1 MAWYQAVALSYP
13 GQTHADGLMLLPS
26 EKEEPSSVLPENG
39 TALDLVLEGD
49 MVLPVTGLV
58 ENGTA
63 MVPVAAVA
71 QALGYQV
78 IYTPGEDGEGDR
90 IAVESDQFSVQ
101 MTVGEDQ
108 IIGVTKIKG
117 AVGMTA
123 PADYGMAPYIAA
135 PGTTWAPAG
144 SLRCWAAQSLWRA
157 MPCPSGEPGPPEKGA
172 LEYRERSAGTV
183 FWTVPAVVDLEG
195 DTAQISRLSFF
206 AFSYGMWYAVSAIS
220 IREEFFIWKS
230 CTSRTPS

>member
-1 MAWYQAVALSYP
+1 
-13 GQTHADGLMLLPS
+13 
-26 EKEEPSSVLPENG
+26 
-39 TALDLVLEGD
+39 
-49 MVLPVTGLV
+49 
-58 ENGTA
+58 
-63 MVPVAAVA
+63 
-71 QALGYQV
+71 
-78 IYTPGEDGEGDR
+78 
-90 IAVESDQFSVQ
+90 
-101 MTVGEDQ
+101 
-108 IIGVTKIKG
+108 
-117 AVGMTA
+117 
-123 PADYGMAPYIAA
+123 
-135 PGTTWAPAG
+135 
-144 SLRCWAAQSLWRA
+144 

>member
-26 EKEEPSSVLPENG
+26 EKGNRPPFSRENG

-78 IYTPGEDGEGDR
+78 IYTPGEDGESDR

-117 AVGMTA
+117 QWG
-123 PADYGMAPYIAA
+123 
-135 PGTTWAPAG
+135 
-144 SLRCWAAQSLWRA
+144 
-157 MPCPSGEPGPPEKGA
+157 
-172 LEYRERSAGTV
+172 
-183 FWTVPAVVDLEG
+183 
-195 DTAQISRLSFF
+195 
-206 AFSYGMWYAVSAIS
+206 
-220 IREEFFIWKS
+220 
-230 CTSRTPS
+230 

>member
-90 IAVESDQFSVQ
+90 IAVESDQFSVPLS
-101 MTVGEDQ
+101 GH
-108 IIGVTKIKG
+108 G
-117 AVGMTA
+117 ASSARMWA
-123 PADYGMAPYIAA
+123 RSPACGAGMAGRKSFA
-135 PGTTWAPAG
+135 PG
-144 SLRCWAAQSLWRA
+144 AATMS
-157 MPCPSGEPGPPEKGA
+157 SETPP
-172 LEYRERSAGTV
+172 RRSRGV
-183 FWTVPAVVDLEG
+183 R
-195 DTAQISRLSFF
+195 S
-206 AFSYGMWYAVSAIS
+206 
-220 IREEFFIWKS
+220 
-230 CTSRTPS
+230 SRTLVTARRGST